1 MNKLEHVT
9 HTLSPVYDQNSK
21 ILILGSIPSPKSRE
35 VGFYYTH
42 PQNRFWKIMAAL
54 FNEPLPSTNEERKQL
69 VLKHHIALWD
79 VLQECEIKGADDQS
93 IANIVVNPIEDL
105 LKETKITKIYTTG
118 KKATQLYQ
126 KYCLK
131 RTGIEAIYLPS
142 TSPANCRYYTL
153 EDLIQEYRCL
163 LDL

>member
-1 MNKLEHVT
+1 
-9 HTLSPVYDQNSK
+9 
-21 ILILGSIPSPKSRE
+21 
-35 VGFYYTH
+35 
-42 PQNRFWKIMAAL
+42 MAAL

-79 VLQECEIKGADDQS
+79 VLQECEIKGADGQS

-126 KYCLK
+126 KHCLK

-163 LDL
+163 RDL

>member
-69 VLKHHIALWD
+69 
-79 VLQECEIKGADDQS
+79 
-93 IANIVVNPIEDL
+93 NIS
-105 LKETKITKIYTTG
+105 Y
-118 KKATQLYQ
+118 
-126 KYCLK
+126 
-131 RTGIEAIYLPS
+131 
-142 TSPANCRYYTL
+142 
-153 EDLIQEYRCL
+153 
-163 LDL
+163 